1 MCKKYVYLVINNI
14 FLSVNENV
22 SVHST
27 GCYAPSIFCLFIV
40 YFVYLFLFCMF

>member
-27 GCYAPSIFCLFIV
+27 GCYAPSRVFRV